1 MKINLIYVKGE
12 GKYHIRYR
20 SFEAKLPDGRNWEK
34 ELIDG
39 SMEKLWELQL
49 FKLDKNTQF
58 IFLAHCS
65 TLSKLNIN
73 SVIFFYRHVMKR
85 EDMLYK
91 GIFTYEDV
99 GIAFLTELRNLP
111 DFQNNKYWE
120 ILFAN
125 CDLEKL
131 GKSFE
136 YTHFITFTI
145 FGLLCEGR
153 LID

>member
-1 MKINLIYVKGE
+1 MKINLTYVKGE
-12 GKYHIRYR
+12 GKYHIRQR
-20 SFEAKLPDGRNWEK
+20 SFETKLPDGRNWEK

-39 SMEKLWELQL
+39 SLE
-49 FKLDKNTQF
+49 F

-73 SVIFFYRHVMKR
+73 SVIFFHKHVMKSN
-85 EDMLYK
+85 DILYK
-91 GIFTYEDV
+91 GIFTYEGV